1 MSVKWMLSVR
11 QHQLQTLHDEL
22 VFFGRFHRNPIN
34 KALHVVGVA
43 PPPPPPLYTH
53 THTGYVRLQTGKEAD
68 GHGLRYTQRR
78 RRVGGIWMTG
88 FWGGGSQTAM
98 RVKSVSE
105 NLK

>member
-43 PPPPPPLYTH
+43 PPPPPPPPLHTH
-53 THTGYVRLQTGKEAD
+53 THTQAMCACRLA
-68 GHGLRYTQRR
+68 RR
-78 RRVGGIWMTG
+78 QMD
-88 FWGGGSQTAM
+88 TA
-98 RVKSVSE
+98 
-105 NLK
+105 